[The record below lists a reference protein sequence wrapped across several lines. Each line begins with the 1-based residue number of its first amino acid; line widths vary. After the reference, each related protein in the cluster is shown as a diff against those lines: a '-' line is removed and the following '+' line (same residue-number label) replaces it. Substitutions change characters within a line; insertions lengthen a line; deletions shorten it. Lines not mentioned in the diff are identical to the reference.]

1 MPVSPHPPKNGFVAV
16 ARKIYNPI
24 GFAKGYNFVLWF
36 IFLGALFGFTL
47 SRFQSLDL
55 YGTFCSQDDHG
66 PNNKAA
72 PGECF
77 YWLQP
82 PYTAGIILHLAGILP
97 AALLACLQFVPVV
110 RHKAIMVH
118 RVNGYVVM
126 VLSLA
131 GTAGA
136 FIIARRS
143 FGGGLDVQTAV
154 GALGI
159 AFVGALVLSY
169 INIRRLQIE
178 QHRAWMLRAW
188 VWAGCIITNRIILS
202 IAALVPKSDMAYY
215 SIPCDKLSWML
226 GGQNETLS
234 LYPACLSF
242 FTGETL
248 SQHAAVRASLPDAT
262 NVAEAAAAL
271 DSTFG
276 MALWL
281 AFIIHVAGIEL
292 YLHLTPAETERL
304 RKVSYERQLKAGMKH
319 PGSAG
324 LTADRLGDAEQWTL
338 YKTRA
343 EASCEGLLRPD
354 SVDSRN

>member
-1 MPVSPHPPKNGFVAV
+1 MAVPTRPPKNGFVAF

-24 GFAKGYNFVLWF
+24 GFAKGYNFVLCF

-55 YGTFCSQDDHG
+55 YGTFCSQSDRG

-77 YWLQP
+77 YLLQP
-82 PYTAGIILHLAGILP
+82 PYSVGIILHLAGILP
-97 AALLACLQFVPVV
+97 ASLLACVQFIPIV
-110 RHKAIMVH
+110 RYKAIIVH
-118 RVNGYVVM
+118 RVNGYVVIA
-126 VLSLA
+126 LSLA

-136 FIIARRS
+136 FIIGRHS
-143 FGGGLDVQTAV
+143 FGGGLDIQTGV

-159 AFVGALVLSY
+159 AFIGALVMSY
-169 INIRRLQIE
+169 INIKRLQIE

-188 VWAGCIITNRIILS
+188 VWAGCIITNRIILY
-202 IAALVPKSDMAYY
+202 ITAYVPKLDTAYY

-226 GGQNETLS
+226 GGRNETLS
-234 LYPACLSF
+234 LYPACLPF
-242 FTGETL
+242 FTGE
-248 SQHAAVRASLPDAT
+248 SPFKHAAVRESLSDAT
-262 NVAEAAAAL
+262 NIAEVAAVL
-271 DSTFG
+271 NSTFG

-292 YLHLTPAETERL
+292 YLRLTPAETERL
-304 RKVSYERQLKAGMKH
+304 RRVSYERQLKAGMKH

-324 LTADRLGDAEQWTL
+324 LTADRLGDAEPWIFP
-338 YKTRA
+338 KFGA
-343 EASCEGLLRPD
+343 EAPSER
-354 SVDSRN
+354 SS